1 MKYIPRKHQQL
12 AEEFC
17 MTHPRAALLLDMG
30 LGKTVITLTV
40 LNRLKYEEFA
50 IHKALVIA
58 PKRVA
63 EDTWSREQAKWDHLK
78 HLRVVKIMGAKEKRL
93 AALETDADIYV
104 VNRENVE
111 WLVETLG
118 AKWDFDA
125 VVIDELSSFKSAKAK
140 RWKALRKVIFR
151 SSYVYGLTGT
161 PAPNGYMDLWPEI
174 YLLDRGERLGRTL
187 GAYRTAFFN
196 PGARRGHVVFDWR
209 LKPGARQKIDALL
222 SDICLS
228 MSKDDWL
235 DLPERS
241 YNTITVTLDRKARKL
256 YEQFKTDK
264 ILPLLRERE
273 GLALAE
279 GDDYDSAVIGD
290 MAAQISGKLL
300 QMANGAVYDENR
312 EVFRIHD
319 AKLDALEEIADTCAG
334 QPILVFYNYQ
344 HDLERLQERFPRA
357 VKMGGSD
364 TITAWNHGEIPMLLC
379 QPASAGHGLNLQE
392 GGHIIVWFGLTWS
405 LELYQQAND
414 RLHRM
419 GQRSAVVVHHLVAE
433 DTLDERVMAA
443 ITRKD
448 ATQKGLLD
456 ALKSYIKEELT

>member
-1 MKYIPRKHQQL
+1 MGFRNTLGLDFTAPVQPTTQTGSENENEQGSDYSDIMKQIIDTGSVTVEKNGHL
-12 AEEFC
+12 IHC
-17 MTHPRAALLLDMG
+17 L
-30 LGKTVITLTV
+30 TVIGQIEGHYILPSQNKTT
-40 LNRLKYEEFA
+40 KYEHMIPQLVA
-50 IHKALVIA
+50 IEESASIDGLLIILNTV
-58 PKRVA
+58 
-63 EDTWSREQAKWDHLK
+63 
-78 HLRVVKIMGAKEKRL
+78 GG
-93 AALETDADIYV
+93 DI
-104 VNRENVE
+104 E
-111 WLVETLG
+111 
-118 AKWDFDA
+118 A
-125 VVIDELSSFKSAKAK
+125 
-140 RWKALRKVIFR
+140 
-151 SSYVYGLTGT
+151 
-161 PAPNGYMDLWPEI
+161 
-174 YLLDRGERLGRTL
+174 
-187 GAYRTAFFN
+187 
-196 PGARRGHVVFDWR
+196 
-209 LKPGARQKIDALL
+209 
-222 SDICLS
+222 
-228 MSKDDWL
+228 
-235 DLPERS
+235 
-241 YNTITVTLDRKARKL
+241 
-256 YEQFKTDK
+256 
-264 ILPLLRERE
+264 

-364 TITAWNHGEIPMLLC
+364 TITAWNNGEIPMLLC

-392 GGHIIVWFGLTWS
+392 GGHISVWFGLTWS

-419 GQRSAVVVHHLVAE
+419 GQRNAVMVHHLVAE